1 MAKTQDLRRRIRSI
15 SNTRQLTRAMKTVS
29 AAKLRRAQDR
39 MLAARPYAGKVI
51 GVLQSLAA
59 RANPE
64 LHPLLQVHGNRR
76 IDMILLTA
84 DRGLSGSF
92 NANICRTA
100 QEFLSGL
107 GGRDITVHTI
117 GKKGNEYF
125 KRRGYAIGRSWFDV
139 FRDLDYPLVADIAR
153 FFMDRYEKREV
164 DEIYVAYNEFKS
176 AIQQRP
182 VVERVLPIEPAELES
197 GQAEDYLYEPNAKAL
212 FDTMIP
218 RYVEVRAFR
227 ALLES
232 VAAEHAAR
240 MTAMDAATRNAGE
253 LIDKLTLHMNRV
265 RQASI
270 TTEIIEVV
278 SGAQALG

>member
-15 SNTRQLTRAMKTVS
+15 SNTRLLTRAMKTVS
-29 AAKLRRAQDR
+29 AAKLRRAQER
-39 MLAARPYAGKVI
+39 MLRARPYAAKVI
-51 GVLQSLAA
+51 SVLQSLAA

-100 QEFLSGL
+100 QEFLWGL
-107 GGRDITVHTI
+107 GDREITVHTI

-125 KRRGYAIGRSWFDV
+125 KRRGYMIGRTWFDV

-153 FFMDRYEKREV
+153 YFMDRYEKREV

-197 GQAEDYLYEPNAKAL
+197 GEADDYLYEPDPKTL
-212 FDTMIP
+212 FDLMLP

-240 MTAMDAATRNAGE
+240 MTAMDAATKNAGE